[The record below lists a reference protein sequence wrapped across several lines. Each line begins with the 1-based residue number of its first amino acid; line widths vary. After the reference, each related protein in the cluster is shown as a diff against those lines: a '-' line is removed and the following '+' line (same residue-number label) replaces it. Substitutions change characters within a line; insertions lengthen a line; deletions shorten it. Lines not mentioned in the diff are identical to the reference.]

1 MIRDEPIR
9 FQTQN
14 AQATIIDTSDNLCGV
29 PVPVEIVSHIFTFL
43 TENSKNLLNLRSV
56 CWRFKT
62 IIETDSNCKRFFNI
76 STSRDPTF
84 QNSSKISNYISKFL
98 LHLIPYLTS
107 KVGVNKLLVSPS
119 FKDRFAIT
127 ILNIFLQKV
136 LRNSITLADKQ
147 VLLEKIENL
156 KTCLHITIEP
166 NTTSPSFELQEKQN
180 QENCNP
186 LLELFIN
193 FGIDPTAVNSQ
204 TDHSLL
210 GEAAAL
216 QNTRGIN
223 IILEALQ
230 NKGVIDEE
238 LIEKLDTQNDSGKT
252 ALHHAMRSI
261 DTRYYNRKKMKE
273 TVNLLLEHGADL
285 HIEDDDGDTPFDNFQ
300 SSIEVKKLIKKSYIK
315 LWTKKNSEKDSSQS
329 KEFYAAI
336 KQKNPDKVKEL
347 LEADE
352 NLINYPNLK
361 RGRITPLIYA
371 LYYGNLEIVELIL
384 SYNPD
389 ITHLDDN
396 RYSVFHYCVSGKLK
410 AKAKINI
417 LKKLI
422 QSAINSGQAG
432 MIAKADVWGNST
444 PFSMAINYNKNSLE
458 LVQLLLPYY
467 RDEINQKHYLSMAVK
482 MKQVEVARLLLEAG
496 AKINFQPHYYDSD
509 HPLYSDVSD
518 EEEPYYYDS
527 DHPLYSDASDEEE
540 PYYYDS
546 DHPLYS
552 DASDENVEMTR
563 LHFEFNT
570 DHPLYSAVSDEN
582 VEMTKLLLEFNTDP
596 HEVNARHEDLYRNKM
611 TILHIATKNLNLE
624 MMKLLLSQEKIDL
637 YVQDDEGHTPLYIAV
652 ESGYYEGAKLLIHS
666 GAQIKLTEN
675 SKILSE
681 EGPHFDKLRHHLLY
695 LFIKNKDLDSLQ
707 LILNSPFD
715 LQLTTAHEEF
725 GKSPIM
731 YAKEIDPNIMQMIYR
746 LTLNKSNRNGNY
758 SN

>member
-1 MIRDEPIR
+1 MIRNETIR
-9 FQTQN
+9 FRAQN
-14 AQATIIDTSDNLCGV
+14 TLSEASNISDNLCGV
-29 PVPVEIVSHIFTFL
+29 LVPVEIVTHIFTFL

-56 CWRFKT
+56 CWRFKA
-62 IIETDSNCKRFFNI
+62 IIETNGNCKRFFNI
-76 STSRDPTF
+76 STSRDLTF

-98 LHLIPYLTS
+98 LHLTQYLTS
-107 KVGVNKLLVSPS
+107 KLGVNKLLVCPS

-136 LRNSITLADKQ
+136 LRNSISLADKQ
-147 VLLEKIENL
+147 ALIEKIEHL
-156 KTCLHITIEP
+156 KTRLHITIEP
-166 NTTSPSFELQEKQN
+166 NTISSSFELQENQN

-204 TDHSLL
+204 TGHSLL

-216 QNTRGIN
+216 QNTQGIK

-230 NKGVIDEE
+230 SKGVSGEE
-238 LIEKLDTQNDSGKT
+238 LIKKLDTQDNWGKT

-261 DTRYYNRKKMKE
+261 DTPYYNRKKMKE
-273 TVNLLLEHGADL
+273 TENLLVEHGADS
-285 HIEDDDGDTPFDNFQ
+285 HIEDDDGGTPFNNFQ
-300 SSIEVKKLIKKSYIK
+300 ISIEVKKLIKKDYNK
-315 LWTKKNSEKDSSQS
+315 LWIKENSEKESSQI
-329 KEFYAAI
+329 KELYAAI
-336 KQKNPDKVKEL
+336 KQKNPDEVKRL
-347 LEADE
+347 LETE
-352 NLINYPNLK
+352 KNLVNHPNLR
-361 RGRITPLIYA
+361 RGGITPLIYA
-371 LYYGNLEIVELIL
+371 LYYGDLEIIELIL
-384 SYNPD
+384 SYNPN
-389 ITHLDDN
+389 ITHLDHIG
-396 RYSVFHYCVSGKLK
+396 YSVFHYCVSGKLK
-410 AKAKINI
+410 ARSKINI
-417 LKKLI
+417 LTKLI
-422 QSAINSGQAG
+422 QSAVNSGQTG
-432 MIAKADVWGNST
+432 MIAKADNSSVFT
-444 PFSMAINYNKNSLE
+444 PLSMAINYNKDSLG
-458 LVQLLLPYY
+458 LVRELLPYY
-467 RDEINQKHYLSMAVK
+467 CDEINQKSYLYMAVEL
-482 MKQVEVARLLLEAG
+482 KQVEVTRLLLEAG

-509 HPLYSDVSD
+509 H
-518 EEEPYYYDS
+518 
-527 DHPLYSDASDEEE
+527 A
-540 PYYYDS
+540 
-546 DHPLYS
+546 
-552 DASDENVEMTR
+552 
-563 LHFEFNT
+563 
-570 DHPLYSAVSDEN
+570 LYSAVSDEN
-582 VEMTKLLLEFNTDP
+582 VEMTKLLLEFNRDS
-596 HEVNARHEDLYRNKM
+596 HELNIRHEDMDGNEM

-637 YVQDDEGHTPLYIAV
+637 HVQDNKGDTPLNIAI
-652 ESGYYEGAKLLIHS
+652 ESGYYEGAKLLIYS